1 MCLETGGVICC
12 SGLVL
17 RPIGAFL
24 SANQCT
30 VVHDRACIHAST
42 WRRGP
47 CEAHAMRTV
56 YAVTYCQHQR
66 PPNQESERKY
76 YWLLGRRPAG
86 AWLRSLST
94 RTRIFSE

>member
-1 MCLETGGVICC
+1 MHCCARSCLHLCKHVAAR
-12 SGLVL
+12 SL
-17 RPIGAFL
+17 RGAF
-24 SANQCT
+24 
-30 VVHDRACIHAST
+30 
-42 WRRGP
+42 
-47 CEAHAMRTV
+47 AMRTV

-94 RTRIFSE
+94 RPFAAIAPNEDMSKQN

>member
-1 MCLETGGVICC
+1 
-12 SGLVL
+12 
-17 RPIGAFL
+17 
-24 SANQCT
+24 
-30 VVHDRACIHAST
+30 
-42 WRRGP
+42 
-47 CEAHAMRTV
+47 MRTV

-94 RTRIFSE
+94 GPFAAIAPNEDMSKQKGLFPTTVCPPPTNGAPCPK